1 MSFIAKYFN
10 FDCKFSFENKNCLF
24 ISDNIY
30 NVTVYT
36 GDIKGAGTNASVFI
50 TLFGEFTDSGK
61 HRLRSS
67 IKDFQRGRW
76 VTETMFIINK
86 WLANAENN
94 TIFYLKYV
102 KQNNLKTNYFH
113 ISCF

>member
-1 MSFIAKYFN
+1 MSFIAKYSNFN
-10 FDCKFSFENKNCLF
+10 CKFSFENKNCLF

-76 VTETMFIINK
+76 VTVKLCLLSISDWPIQKIMQYFI
-86 WLANAENN
+86 
-94 TIFYLKYV
+94 
-102 KQNNLKTNYFH
+102 
-113 ISCF
+113 